1 MTVSRAIVQCES
13 SAEQPELVLIT
24 TDPNAKKKKN
34 KRKRR
39 RAAGANKNQDEDGD
53 DEEDDDDDA
62 PLGCW
67 GLLLNALGCYF
78 LYSYAKDWW
87 SGDQGDVITSGATNM
102 NSGLQGQGLGHGHH
116 QLFDENI
123 GDDYILN

>member
-39 RAAGANKNQDEDGD
+39 RAAGPNKTQDDDAED
-53 DEEDDDDDA
+53 DDDDDA
-62 PLGCW
+62 PVGCW
-67 GLLLNALGCYF
+67 ALLLNAVGCYF
-78 LYSYAKDWW
+78 LYSYASDWW
-87 SGDQGDVITSGATNM
+87 SGEQPDPITSGASNINNM
-102 NSGLQGQGLGHGHH
+102 GLQGHH
-116 QLFDENI
+116 QI
-123 GDDYILN
+123 YDDNNGE